1 MNKSLKSSLLAGF
14 CVVFLTT
21 SVVFAADFD
30 FSNNFKKFVDE
41 GDMPGA
47 VLIVATPTEIL
58 STESIGWADVASKT
72 PINENT
78 QFWIASNTKA
88 VVAAAT
94 MICVD
99 EGLLD
104 LDAPVEQYLPQLKDL
119 KVGRPQED
127 GSVILT
133 PVASKPTLRQALS
146 HTAGLRFITTFQERY
161 GIDSLPVERLMT
173 TVGMS
178 PLIDEPG
185 ARYSYSNLGIDIA
198 QAAVEAVTGVPF
210 EEFLQKR
217 IFDPLEMTD
226 TTFYP
231 DEDQLKRMATPYAW
245 DNDAHVLKPI
255 RFTQMPSMDDGSP
268 RYAEGGGGL
277 FSTAK
282 DFIKFYQM
290 LGGKGVG
297 ATGKRILSEKAV
309 ETMSTKQ
316 TGDNIADS
324 YGFGLVVS
332 DKSFGHG
339 GAYGTQGVVYRDS
352 GIVAV
357 YMVAVGGLPKQGEA
371 NGVFRSSVEAVA
383 NLRGTK

>member
-1 MNKSLKSSLLAGF
+1 M
-14 CVVFLTT
+14 VFLTT

-217 IFDPLEMTD
+217 IFDPRIRRSIQTKINSNEWLPPTPG
-226 TTFYP
+226 TTTRTFSNRYVL
-231 DEDQLKRMATPYAW
+231 LKCRRWTM
-245 DNDAHVLKPI
+245 V
-255 RFTQMPSMDDGSP
+255 RRVMP
-268 RYAEGGGGL
+268 
-277 FSTAK
+277 
-282 DFIKFYQM
+282 
-290 LGGKGVG
+290 
-297 ATGKRILSEKAV
+297 KAA
-309 ETMSTKQ
+309 
-316 TGDNIADS
+316 ADS
-324 YGFGLVVS
+324 F
-332 DKSFGHG
+332 
-339 GAYGTQGVVYRDS
+339 
-352 GIVAV
+352 
-357 YMVAVGGLPKQGEA
+357 LPQ
-371 NGVFRSSVEAVA
+371 RTSLSST
-383 NLRGTK
+383 RC